1 MIDNNIDQNQ
11 PSELY
16 IGLMSGTSVDS
27 IDAALVRIDATGC
40 ELLASH
46 DHPIPDQLRR
56 QLIELCQPSDNEI
69 DRMGEA
75 DSELGKEFASAVIA
89 LLKTA
94 GLSCEAI
101 RAIGSHGQTI
111 RHRPAYR
118 HPFTLQIGDPNTI
131 AQRTQITTVAD
142 FRRRDIAIGGQGAP
156 LAPAF
161 HRAHFGSS
169 DYNRAIINIGGI
181 ANITYLGRDGDY
193 LGFDTGPGNSL
204 LDAWI
209 TQQLNRAYDANGN
222 WGASGSAIPELLAA
236 LLSHPY
242 FSQPLPKS
250 TGRED
255 FNLDWL
261 NSILADASITTEQYT
276 AVDVQAT
283 LLEMSAQSIIREVKQ
298 LPAPVDEI
306 YICGG
311 GAYNGALMARL
322 QSLLPSIPVSD
333 TAPLGIAPEWVEA
346 AAFAWL
352 ASQTLAGKPGNLRQA
367 TGAHSEV
374 ILGAIFPV

>member
-1 MIDNNIDQNQ
+1 
-11 PSELY
+11 
-16 IGLMSGTSVDS
+16 MSGTSLDS
-27 IDAALVRIDATGC
+27 IDAALVRIDGDSC
-40 ELLASH
+40 ELLASL
-46 DHPIPDQLRR
+46 DHPIPALLRR
-56 QLIELCQPSDNEI
+56 KLVDLCQPGDNEI

-94 GLSCEAI
+94 ELASEAI
-101 RAIGSHGQTI
+101 AAIGSHGQTI
-111 RHRPAYR
+111 RHRPAYT

-142 FRRRDIAIGGQGAP
+142 FRRRDITVGGQGAP

-161 HRAHFGSS
+161 HRAHFGSP

-181 ANITYLGRDGDY
+181 ANITYLGREGDY

-209 TQQLNRAYDANGN
+209 TQNLDRPFDANGD
-222 WGASGSAIPELLAA
+222 WASSGKAIPGLLAP
-236 LLSHPY
+236 LLKHPY

-255 FNLDWL
+255 FNLSWL
-261 NSILADASITTEQYT
+261 QSILGDATLTNEQYR
-276 AVDVQAT
+276 AEDVQAT
-283 LLEMSAQSIIREVKQ
+283 LLELSAQSIMEEVMQ
-298 LPAPVDEI
+298 LPAPIDEI
-306 YICGG
+306 FICGG
-311 GAYNGALMARL
+311 GAYNGELMARL
-322 QSLLPSIPVSD
+322 QALAPSIPVAD
-333 TAPLGIAPEWVEA
+333 TSALGIAPEWVEA

-352 ASQTLAGKPGNLRQA
+352 ASQTLTGRPGNLRQA
-367 TGAHSEV
+367 TGASSEV
-374 ILGAIFPV
+374 VLGAIFPV